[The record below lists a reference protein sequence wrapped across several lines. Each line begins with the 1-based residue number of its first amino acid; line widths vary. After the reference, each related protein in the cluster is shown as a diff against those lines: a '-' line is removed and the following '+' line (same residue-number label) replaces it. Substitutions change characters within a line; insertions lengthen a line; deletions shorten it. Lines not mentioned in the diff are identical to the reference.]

1 MLKNLWLVAL
11 RNIKKDKGYTVLNV
25 IGLSIGITCCLFL
38 LFYIQ
43 DELSYDRYHEK
54 ADRIVRI
61 NSYINEPEN
70 HMKLAITQFVLAPEL
85 KKDFPEVEEAVR
97 FQNSG
102 RTMFKNGDLHFY
114 EDKLYYTDSNV
125 FKVFSW
131 QFVEGNPE
139 TALKEPKSIVL
150 TQTSAEKYF
159 GKNKSAVGKSLLNNK
174 GEIFNV
180 TGVIKDVPKN
190 SHLLF
195 TALISASSLPKDYDG
210 GGWGNFNIYSYALLK
225 PNTDQVAFEK
235 KLLGLYDQ
243 FMAPIFTQFN
253 IKIHYGV
260 QPIADIH
267 LHSDMTSEPEEL
279 GSMSYIY
286 IFSAI
291 ALFMLI
297 IACINYMNISTARS
311 ARRAKEIG
319 IRKVAGS
326 TKVQLISQFL
336 VESLLTACIA
346 LLLSI
351 ILVLALLPLFNS
363 LSGKSLSFEILF
375 QPAAFL
381 ILVGIILFVGIGGGL
396 YPAFYL
402 SKFNPV
408 TVLKGHFSKG
418 SSNVNLRRALIVV
431 QFSISMIMLVCT
443 YVVYK
448 QLQFVRSK
456 DLGFNKAQVISM
468 EVDGNENVKSK
479 VLAFKDAL
487 KADAQVVS
495 VSASQSRPGS
505 GNINFMLFSLDSK
518 NGKTD
523 KGVSC
528 YGVDED
534 YFSALGIKL
543 IKGRNFSGP
552 SDTLRSIIVNEN
564 LVSYFGWDE
573 PLGKVVKL
581 SGDTS
586 SNYLQ
591 VIGVVKDFNQ
601 KSLYNPMEPL
611 ILFYRPNSNN
621 ILAKITPQN
630 ITATVSGMEKSWK
643 AIFPEL
649 PFKYA
654 FLDQDFDSQYA
665 ADQKRGKIFTAFS
678 ILTILIT
685 CLGLLGLIAFT
696 TQQRQKEIGIRK
708 VMGAGLTQIV
718 PLIVKNFVVL
728 VGLSC
733 FIAFPVAWYFMSNWL
748 KVFPYNTGLSPKP
761 FLLSAIVIL
770 LITLLA
776 VMFHTVKA
784 ALANPV
790 KSLRTE

>member
-11 RNIKKDKGYTVLNV
+11 RNIKKYKGYTVLNV
-25 IGLSIGITCCLFL
+25 IGLAIGITCCLFL
-38 LFYIQ
+38 IFYIQ
-43 DELSYDRYHEK
+43 DELSYDRYNEK

-70 HMKLAITQFVLAPEL
+70 HMKLAITQYVLGPEL
-85 KKDFPEVEEAVR
+85 KKDFPEVEDAVR
-97 FQNSG
+97 FVANG
-102 RTMFKNGDLHFY
+102 KTMFKNGDLRFY

-125 FKVFSW
+125 FRVFTYH
-131 QFVEGNPE
+131 FIEGNPE
-139 TALKEPKSIVL
+139 TALREPNSIVL

-159 GKNKSAVGKSLLNNK
+159 GKNTSAIGKTLQSNAGK
-174 GEIFNV
+174 IYNV

-195 TALISASSLPKDYDG
+195 TALISISSLPKDYDG
-210 GGWGNFNIYSYALLK
+210 GGWGNFNIYTYALLK
-225 PNTDQVAFEK
+225 PNTDQAAFEK
-235 KLLGLYDQ
+235 KLLVLYDQ

-267 LHSDMTSEPEEL
+267 LHSDMTNEPEEL

-319 IRKVAGS
+319 IRKVNGS
-326 TKVQLISQFL
+326 NKVQLISQFL
-336 VESLLTACIA
+336 LESLLTAGVA

-351 ILVLALLPLFNS
+351 GLVLVLLPVFNS
-363 LSGKSLSFEILF
+363 LSGKSLSFSELM
-375 QPAAFL
+375 QPATLL
-381 ILVGIILFVGIGGGL
+381 ILLGIVVFAGIGGGL

-408 TVLKGHFSKG
+408 TVLKGSLSKS

-443 YVVYK
+443 YVVYR
-448 QLQFVRSK
+448 QLQYVRNK
-456 DLGFNKAQVISM
+456 DLGFDKEQVISID
-468 EVDGNENVKSK
+468 VDGSANVQSK
-479 VLAFKDAL
+479 VIAFKDAL
-487 KADAQVVS
+487 KENSKVVS
-495 VSASQSRPGS
+495 VSASQSRPGN
-505 GNINFMLFSLDSK
+505 GNINFILFSLDSK
-518 NGKTD
+518 NGKVD

-534 YFSALGIKL
+534 YFSTLGIKL
-543 IKGRNFSGP
+543 IKGRNFSSP

-564 LVSYFGWDE
+564 LVNYFGWKD
-573 PLGKVVKL
+573 PIGQIVKS

-586 SNYLQ
+586 KNYFQ

-611 ILFYRPNSNN
+611 ILFYQPHGNDVLVKLS
-621 ILAKITPQN
+621 PQN
-630 ITATVSGMEKSWK
+630 ISSSLSGIEKSWK
-643 AIFPEL
+643 AIFPDL
-649 PFKYA
+649 PFQYV

-678 ILTILIT
+678 IITILIT

-708 VMGAGLTQIV
+708 VMGAGLSQIV

-733 FIAFPVAWYFMSNWL
+733 LIAFPTAWYFMSKWL
-748 KVFPYNTGLSPKP
+748 EIFPYNTGLSPVP
-761 FLLSAIVIL
+761 FVVSAIIIL
-770 LITLLA
+770 MITLLS
-776 VMFHTVKA
+776 VTFHTLKA